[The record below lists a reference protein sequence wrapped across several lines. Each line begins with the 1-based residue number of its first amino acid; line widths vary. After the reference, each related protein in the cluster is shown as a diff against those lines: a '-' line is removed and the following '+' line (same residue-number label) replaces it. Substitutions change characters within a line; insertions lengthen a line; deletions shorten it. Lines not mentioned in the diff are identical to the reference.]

1 MKRTPL
7 KRKTPLKQKTPLKRK
22 TPIRPMS
29 KKRQRVQ
36 AQRREFVRNELEYRQ
51 WCEAGSHITRHL
63 LAQLTETQ
71 KRSIKTDP
79 KKLVC
84 DGRAV
89 DIHEPFTRARGGS
102 ILETENSMAVCRSC
116 HTWIHD
122 NPENATKLGLLKKS

>member
-1 MKRTPL
+1 MKRTPLKRNTPL
-7 KRKTPLKQKTPLKRK
+7 KRKTPL
-22 TPIRPMS
+22 RPVS

-36 AQRREFVRNELEYRQ
+36 AQRRELVRNELEYRQ

-63 LAQLTETQ
+63 LSCLTQTQ

-79 KKLVC
+79 QKLVC

-89 DIHEPFTRARGGS
+89 DIHEPLTRARGGS
-102 ILETENSMAVCRSC
+102 ILDPKNTMAVCRSC

-122 NPENATKLGLLKKS
+122 NPENATKLGLLKRS

>member
-1 MKRTPL
+1 MKRTPLKRNTPL
-7 KRKTPLKQKTPLKRK
+7 KRKTPL
-22 TPIRPMS
+22 RPVS

-36 AQRREFVRNELEYRQ
+36 AQRRELVRNELEYRQ

-63 LAQLTETQ
+63 LSCLTQIQ

-79 KKLVC
+79 QKLVC

-89 DIHEPFTRARGGS
+89 DIHEPLTRARGGS
-102 ILETENSMAVCRSC
+102 ILDPKNTMAVCRSC

-122 NPENATKLGLLKKS
+122 NPENATKLGLLKRS

>member
-22 TPIRPMS
+22 TPLRPVS

-36 AQRREFVRNELEYRQ
+36 TQRRELVRNELEHRQ

-63 LAQLTETQ
+63 LSLLTQTQ
-71 KRSIKTDP
+71 KRAIKTNAQ
-79 KKLVC
+79 KLVC

-89 DIHEPFTRARGGS
+89 DIHEPLTRARGGS
-102 ILETENSMAVCRSC
+102 ILDVENTMAVCRAC

-122 NPENATKLGLLKKS
+122 NPEAATKLGLLKRA

>member
-1 MKRTPL
+1 
-7 KRKTPLKQKTPLKRK
+7 
-22 TPIRPMS
+22 MS

-51 WCEAGSHITRHL
+51 WCEAGPHITRHL
-63 LAQLTETQ
+63 RAQLTESM
-71 KRSIKTDP
+71 KRSVKGKTI
-79 KKLVC
+79 C

-89 DIHEPFTRARGGS
+89 DIHEPLTRARGGS

-122 NPENATKLGLLKKS
+122 NPENATKLGLLKRS